1 ICAAALGE
9 RYAFPTFRA
18 ILMGLAVKVPVV
30 GAGRIVMPFKFHRNG
45 RHHIPRQKFR
55 VTNWRDYEAALR
67 SRGSLTIWFTAK
79 AIADWR
85 AQPRATPGGQRHY
98 SDLAIE
104 TALTLRAVFGL
115 ALRQTEG
122 LVGSIMQLLG
132 IDLPVPDH
140 TTFSRRAGGL
150 KVLQK
155 PRASSDPLHLIIDS
169 TGLKLRGAGE
179 WLFERHGTAKRRAWR
194 KLHIGIDADTGEIVA
209 SDLTDKDVDDAS
221 HVGPMLDQLSLAPTS
236 FIGDG
241 AYDRGAVSELLA
253 RRNPDMSVL
262 VPPCK
267 APCPDRTRCRRRP
280 NAIGTFWKL
289 RNGVECIGKKPLAI
303 TDARKSRR
311 LSGVTNASSVTLSSH
326 ALTIA
331 AKRKWRLPSKRSIG
345 CVSSVRR
352 SSFASHDHEAK
363 GRMPSPRASMQQ
375 GCLRRAARGQRSSLH
390 TPAPCLPPA
399 LRRRRRLP
407 RICGPRYGS
416 DCARRRDAWPGH
428 AASPPR

>member
-1 ICAAALGE
+1 MADI
-9 RYAFPTFRA
+9 TF
-18 ILMGLAVKVPVV
+18 GGGGGGG
-30 GAGRIVMPFKFHRNG
+30 GAGG
-45 RHHIPRQKFR
+45 GGGGGGGRQKFR

-155 PRASSDPLHLIIDS
+155 PRASSDLAPSDHRQHRPEIV
-169 TGLKLRGAGE
+169 
-179 WLFERHGTAKRRAWR
+179 RRRRMAVRKAWNGKAARPWR

-209 SDLTDKDVDDAS
+209 SDLTDKDADDAS

-267 APCPDRTRCRRRP
+267 GAVP
-280 NAIGTFWKL
+280 
-289 RNGVECIGKKPLAI
+289 
-303 TDARKSRR
+303 
-311 LSGVTNASSVTLSSH
+311 
-326 ALTIA
+326 
-331 AKRKWRLPSKRSIG
+331 
-345 CVSSVRR
+345 
-352 SSFASHDHEAK
+352 
-363 GRMPSPRASMQQ
+363 
-375 GCLRRAARGQRSSLH
+375 
-390 TPAPCLPPA
+390 
-399 LRRRRRLP
+399 
-407 RICGPRYGS
+407 GS
-416 DCARRRDAWPGH
+416 DADV
-428 AASPPR
+428 AADPTRSAHFGN

>member
-1 ICAAALGE
+1 MSTSLNLRSG
-9 RYAFPTFRA
+9 FRGA
-18 ILMGLAVKVPVV
+18 IRIPHIPRDLNGFAVKVPVG

-155 PRASSDPLHLIIDS
+155 PRASSDPFHLIIDS
-169 TGLKLRGAGE
+169 AGLKLRGAGE
-179 WLFERHGTAKRRAWR
+179 WLFEKSMERQSGAPGANFTSASMPTRA
-194 KLHIGIDADTGEIVA
+194 
-209 SDLTDKDVDDAS
+209 
-221 HVGPMLDQLSLAPTS
+221 
-236 FIGDG
+236 
-241 AYDRGAVSELLA
+241 
-253 RRNPDMSVL
+253 
-262 VPPCK
+262 
-267 APCPDRTRCRRRP
+267 
-280 NAIGTFWKL
+280 
-289 RNGVECIGKKPLAI
+289 
-303 TDARKSRR
+303 R
-311 LSGVTNASSVTLSSH
+311 LS
-326 ALTIA
+326 
-331 AKRKWRLPSKRSIG
+331 
-345 CVSSVRR
+345 
-352 SSFASHDHEAK
+352 
-363 GRMPSPRASMQQ
+363 
-375 GCLRRAARGQRSSLH
+375 
-390 TPAPCLPPA
+390 PPT
-399 LRRRRRLP
+399 
-407 RICGPRYGS
+407 
-416 DCARRRDAWPGH
+416 
-428 AASPPR
+428 

>member
-1 ICAAALGE
+1 
-9 RYAFPTFRA
+9 
-18 ILMGLAVKVPVV
+18 
-30 GAGRIVMPFKFHRNG
+30 
-45 RHHIPRQKFR
+45 

-67 SRGSLTIWFTAK
+67 NRGSLTIWFTAE

-104 TALTLRAVFGL
+104 TALTLRAVLGL

-122 LVGSIMQLLG
+122 LIGSIMQLLE

-140 TTFSRRAGGL
+140 TTLSRRASGL

-179 WLFERHGTAKRRAWR
+179 WLFEKHGTTKRRAWR

-236 FIGDG
+236 FMGDG
-241 AYDRGAVSELLA
+241 AYDRSAVSELLA

-267 APCPDRTRCRRRP
+267 GAVPGSDATSSPTQRDRHILEIDERGRMHWQKASGYNRRSKVEASIGRYKRVIGDALKSRADDRRKAEV
-280 NAIGTFWKL
+280 AIGVKALNRMRELGQAQFS
-289 RNGVECIGKKPLAI
+289 RLA
-303 TDARKSRR
+303 
-311 LSGVTNASSVTLSSH
+311 
-326 ALTIA
+326 
-331 AKRKWRLPSKRSIG
+331 
-345 CVSSVRR
+345 
-352 SSFASHDHEAK
+352 
-363 GRMPSPRASMQQ
+363 
-375 GCLRRAARGQRSSLH
+375 
-390 TPAPCLPPA
+390 
-399 LRRRRRLP
+399 
-407 RICGPRYGS
+407 
-416 DCARRRDAWPGH
+416 
-428 AASPPR
+428 

>member
-1 ICAAALGE
+1 MSTSLNLRSG
-9 RYAFPTFRA
+9 FRGA
-18 ILMGLAVKVPVV
+18 I
-30 GAGRIVMPFKFHRNG
+30 RIP
-45 RHHIPRQKFR
+45 HIPRDLNGFGGKSPGRWLGKNRHAFQISSQWP
-55 VTNWRDYEAALR
+55 TSYSPAEIPRDELAGLR
-67 SRGSLTIWFTAK
+67 SRIANHGSLTIWFTAK

-179 WLFERHGTAKRRAWR
+179 SLFEKQGTAKRRAWR
-194 KLHIGIDADTGEIVA
+194 KLHIGIDADAGEIVA

-267 APCPDRTRCRRRP
+267 GAVPDRTRCRRRP

-289 RNGVECIGKKPLAI
+289 RNGVECIRKKPLGYNRRSKVEASI
-303 TDARKSRR
+303 GRYKRVIGDALKSRADDR
-311 LSGVTNASSVTLSSH
+311 RKAEVA
-326 ALTIA
+326 IA
-331 AKRKWRLPSKRSIG
+331 VESA
-345 CVSSVRR
+345 
-352 SSFASHDHEAK
+352 
-363 GRMPSPRASMQQ
+363 Q
-375 GCLRRAARGQRSSLH
+375 
-390 TPAPCLPPA
+390 
-399 LRRRRRLP
+399 
-407 RICGPRYGS
+407 S
-416 DCARRRDAWPGH
+416 DA
-428 AASPPR
+428 

>member
-1 ICAAALGE
+1 
-9 RYAFPTFRA
+9 
-18 ILMGLAVKVPVV
+18 MGLAVKVPVV
-30 GAGRIVMPFKFHRNG
+30 GSGRIVMPFKFHRNG

-67 SRGSLTIWFTAK
+67 NRGSLTIWFTAE

-104 TALTLRAVFGL
+104 TALTLRAVLGL

-122 LVGSIMQLLG
+122 LIGSIMQLLE

-140 TTFSRRAGGL
+140 TTLSRRASGL

-179 WLFERHGTAKRRAWR
+179 WLFEKHGTTKRRAWR

-221 HVGPMLDQLSLAPTS
+221 HVGPMLDQLSLAPNS
-236 FIGDG
+236 FMGDG
-241 AYDRGAVSELLA
+241 AYDRSAVSELLA

-267 APCPDRTRCRRRP
+267 GAVPGSDATSSPTQRDRHILEIDERGRMHWQKASGYNRRSKVEASIGRYKRVIGDALKSRADDRRKAEV
-280 NAIGTFWKL
+280 AIGVKALNRMRELGQAQFS
-289 RNGVECIGKKPLAI
+289 RLA
-303 TDARKSRR
+303 
-311 LSGVTNASSVTLSSH
+311 
-326 ALTIA
+326 
-331 AKRKWRLPSKRSIG
+331 
-345 CVSSVRR
+345 
-352 SSFASHDHEAK
+352 
-363 GRMPSPRASMQQ
+363 
-375 GCLRRAARGQRSSLH
+375 
-390 TPAPCLPPA
+390 
-399 LRRRRRLP
+399 
-407 RICGPRYGS
+407 
-416 DCARRRDAWPGH
+416 
-428 AASPPR
+428 

>member
-1 ICAAALGE
+1 
-9 RYAFPTFRA
+9 
-18 ILMGLAVKVPVV
+18 MGLAEKNPVV
-30 GAGRIVMPFKFHRNG
+30 GSGRIVMPFKFHRNG

-179 WLFERHGTAKRRAWR
+179 WLFEKHGTAKRRSWR
-194 KLHIGIDADTGEIVA
+194 KLHIGIDAGSGEIV
-209 SDLTDKDVDDAS
+209 SFDLTDKDVDDAS
-221 HVGPMLDQLSLAPTS
+221 HVEPLLDQLADAPAS
-236 FIGDG
+236 FMADG
-241 AYDRGAVSELLA
+241 AYDRSTVLDAVLT
-253 RRNPDMSVL
+253 RNSNAKFI

-267 APCPDRTRCRRRP
+267 GAVPGPTVAIAPTQRGLHVF
-280 NAIGTFWKL
+280 AIDAGGRAKWQKASGYNK
-289 RNGVECIGKKPLAI
+289 RSKVEATMSRYKRVIGDTL
-303 TDARKSRR
+303 KSR
-311 LSGVTNASSVTLSSH
+311 
-326 ALTIA
+326 
-331 AKRKWRLPSKRSIG
+331 
-345 CVSSVRR
+345 
-352 SSFASHDHEAK
+352 D
-363 GRMPSPRASMQQ
+363 
-375 GCLRRAARGQRSSLH
+375 
-390 TPAPCLPPA
+390 
-399 LRRRRRLP
+399 
-407 RICGPRYGS
+407 
-416 DCARRRDAWPGH
+416 
-428 AASPPR
+428 

>member
-1 ICAAALGE
+1 MSTSLNLRSGLGE

-30 GAGRIVMPFKFHRNG
+30 GSGRIVMPFKFHRNG

-169 TGLKLRGAGE
+169 TGLEIARRAGE
-179 WLFERHGTAKRRAWR
+179 WLFEKHGTAKRPAWR

-267 APCPDRTRCRRRP
+267 GAVPGSDAMSSPTQRDRHILEIEERGRMLWQKASGYNSRSKVE
-280 NAIGTFWKL
+280 ASIGRYK
-289 RNGVECIGKKPLAI
+289 RVIG
-303 TDARKSRR
+303 DALKSRADDR
-311 LSGVTNASSVTLSSH
+311 RKAEVATAVK
-326 ALTIA
+326 ALN
-331 AKRKWRLPSKRSIG
+331 
-345 CVSSVRR
+345 
-352 SSFASHDHEAK
+352 
-363 GRMPSPRASMQQ
+363 RMRE
-375 GCLRRAARGQRSSLH
+375 LGQAQFILL
-390 TPAPCLPPA
+390 A
-399 LRRRRRLP
+399 
-407 RICGPRYGS
+407 
-416 DCARRRDAWPGH
+416 
-428 AASPPR
+428 

>member
-1 ICAAALGE
+1 
-9 RYAFPTFRA
+9 
-18 ILMGLAVKVPVV
+18 
-30 GAGRIVMPFKFHRNG
+30 MPFKFHRNG

-179 WLFERHGTAKRRAWR
+179 WLFEKHGTAKRRAWR

-267 APCPDRTRCRRRP
+267 GAGARIGRDVVADPTRSAHFG
-280 NAIGTFWKL
+280 N
-289 RNGVECIGKKPLAI
+289 
-303 TDARKSRR
+303 
-311 LSGVTNASSVTLSSH
+311 
-326 ALTIA
+326 
-331 AKRKWRLPSKRSIG
+331 
-345 CVSSVRR
+345 
-352 SSFASHDHEAK
+352 
-363 GRMPSPRASMQQ
+363 
-375 GCLRRAARGQRSSLH
+375 
-390 TPAPCLPPA
+390 
-399 LRRRRRLP
+399 
-407 RICGPRYGS
+407 
-416 DCARRRDAWPGH
+416 
-428 AASPPR
+428 

>member
-1 ICAAALGE
+1 
-9 RYAFPTFRA
+9 
-18 ILMGLAVKVPVV
+18 
-30 GAGRIVMPFKFHRNG
+30 MPFKFHRNG

-67 SRGSLTIWFTAK
+67 NRGSLTIWFTAE
-79 AIADWR
+79 AIAYWR

-122 LVGSIMQLLG
+122 LIGSIMQLLE

-140 TTFSRRAGGL
+140 TTLSRRAGRL

-155 PRASSDPLHLIIDS
+155 PRSSSDPLHLIIDS

-179 WLFERHGTAKRRAWR
+179 WLFEKHGTTKRRAWR

-221 HVGPMLDQLSLAPTS
+221 HVGPMLDQLSLTPTS
-236 FIGDG
+236 FMGDG
-241 AYDRGAVSELLA
+241 AYDRSAVSELLA

-267 APCPDRTRCRRRP
+267 GAVPGSDATSSPTQRDRHILEIEDRGRMHWQKASGYNRRSKVE
-280 NAIGTFWKL
+280 ASIGRYKC
-289 RNGVECIGKKPLAI
+289 VIG
-303 TDARKSRR
+303 DALKSRADDRRKAEVAIAVKALNRMRELGQAQFIR
-311 LSGVTNASSVTLSSH
+311 LT
-326 ALTIA
+326 
-331 AKRKWRLPSKRSIG
+331 
-345 CVSSVRR
+345 
-352 SSFASHDHEAK
+352 
-363 GRMPSPRASMQQ
+363 
-375 GCLRRAARGQRSSLH
+375 
-390 TPAPCLPPA
+390 
-399 LRRRRRLP
+399 
-407 RICGPRYGS
+407 
-416 DCARRRDAWPGH
+416 
-428 AASPPR
+428 